1 MTRFWTTLAAVS
13 SAALLSAAPALG
25 QWSGPL
31 WVGVPQHVSTET
43 GVAFFYASD
52 AAAVDRIARAM
63 SDAAARCDRAAYDQA
78 LASAATLK
86 ANLQSDSQQRSAN
99 QYEPLQ
105 QRKDAEMVDPAL
117 QKVPKL
123 AATCPPATVA
133 ATPAPA
139 TSGLPLKDYGAFGPV
154 QVYATGGALVP
165 LGTLGSI
172 TSVSVSGGGVSNA
185 NSGGVS
191 AAGMAGARV
200 RAEVP
205 LARRGDA
212 PSLFF
217 ETGLQF
223 GFGIQTFLQGV
234 SRVAGRPQG
243 WGWQTVGNGLQVPIL
258 AGVSFPLSEVTPGAP
273 VWFDLYGGIT
283 LDSWTQNLQGVEGS
297 GPGFFSQTQWF
308 TVDPTVGGGFRV
320 PLSPGI
326 APFPMIFRAGAEF
339 QFRPGG
345 VVMAQSGQFG
355 GQTYW
360 GTVSPTVNA
369 AFMGGIGI
377 PLGK

>member
-1 MTRFWTTLAAVS
+1 MGGAGLLA
-13 SAALLSAAPALG
+13 AAPAAA
-25 QWSGPL
+25 QWNGPL

-52 AAAVDRIARAM
+52 AAAVGRIARSM

-86 ANLQSDSQQRSAN
+86 ANLQTDSQQRAAN

-117 QKVPKL
+117 QKAPRL
-123 AATCPPATVA
+123 AASCPPAATAA
-133 ATPAPA
+133 ATPPA
-139 TSGLPLKDYGAFGPV
+139 TSGLALKDYGAFGPV
-154 QVYATGGALVP
+154 QVYAMGGALVP
-165 LGTLGSI
+165 LGTSGSL
-172 TSVSVSGGGVSNA
+172 TSVNVSGGGVANA
-185 NSGGVS
+185 GGGGVS

-205 LARRGDA
+205 LARRTDA

-217 ETGLQF
+217 ETGVQF
-223 GFGIQTFLQGV
+223 GFGIRTFLQSV
-234 SRVAGRPQG
+234 SRAGPGPQA
-243 WGWQTVGNGLQVPIL
+243 WGWQTVGNAVQVPIL
-258 AGVSFPLSEVTPGAP
+258 AGVSFALSEVTPGAP

-297 GPGFFSQTQWF
+297 GPGFFSQAQRF

-326 APFPMIFRAGAEF
+326 APFPMILRAGAEF

-369 AFMGGIGI
+369 AFMGGVGI